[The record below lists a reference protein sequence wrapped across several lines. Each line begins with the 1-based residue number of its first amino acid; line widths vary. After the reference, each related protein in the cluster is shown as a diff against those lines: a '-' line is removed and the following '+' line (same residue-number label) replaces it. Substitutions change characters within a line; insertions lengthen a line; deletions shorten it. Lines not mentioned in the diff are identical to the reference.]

1 MILNTINRFYTLSKK
16 IANIVWHNSI
26 KSINKMMDKR
36 KFLGEAKGTLK
47 SYALYNLKCGCFEE

>member
-1 MILNTINRFYTLSKK
+1 
-16 IANIVWHNSI
+16 
-26 KSINKMMDKR
+26 MDKR